1 MNWFSQILTVTAFGL
16 RTMPQRIGASL
27 AALFGIAGVVAVLVG
42 VLSIAEGFEKTLQTA
57 GSPDLAIVVRA
68 GATSEMMSILSGD
81 EAQIVADTIGVA
93 RRGGRPLSS
102 SELYV
107 IIDVP
112 KRSTGTGANVPL
124 RGVEE
129 VAFDVHHDLE
139 IVAGRMFEWGRN
151 EIIAGEGAALEFA
164 GLEVGGRI
172 PVGGEM
178 WNVVGIFSTG
188 GGVVDSEIWTD
199 ARLLQASY
207 RRGDS
212 YGSVFARLDS
222 PASFT
227 EFKDALTADPRVN
240 VTVSRSS
247 DYYAEQSVMLSA
259 IVTGIGYFVA
269 SLMAVGA
276 VFGALNTMYS
286 AVSAR
291 TREIATLR
299 ALGFRN
305 TPVVI
310 SVMVESLVL
319 AVAGGLIGGTVAW
332 FAFDGFRAATL
343 NWGNFSQVA
352 FAFAVTPELLV
363 QGAIYAAVI
372 GLIGGLFPAIH
383 AARMPVATALR
394 GN

>member
-1 MNWFSQILTVTAFGL
+1 MNWIAQILTVTAFGL
-16 RTMPQRIGASL
+16 RTMPQRLGASL

-42 VLSIAEGFEKTLQTA
+42 VLSIAKGFEQTMLTA
-57 GSPDLAIVVRA
+57 GAADLAIIVRS
-68 GATSEMMSILSGD
+68 GATSEMMSVLGGD
-81 EAQIVADTIGVA
+81 EVQVIADTSGVA
-93 RRGGRPLSS
+93 RSAGHQLSS
-102 SELYV
+102 AELFV

-139 IVAGRMFEWGRN
+139 IIEGRMFEWGRN
-151 EIIAGEGAALEFA
+151 EVIAGEGAGLEFT

-178 WNVVGIFSTG
+178 WNVVGVFSTG
-188 GGVVDSEIWTD
+188 GGVADSEIWTD
-199 ARLLQASY
+199 ARLLQAAY
-207 RRGDS
+207 RRGNS
-212 YGSVFARLDS
+212 FQSMFVRLES
-222 PASFT
+222 PESFT

-247 DYYAEQSVMLSA
+247 DYYAEQSIMLNA
-259 IVTGIGYFVA
+259 IITGIGYLVA

-310 SVMVESLVL
+310 SVLAESLLL
-319 AVAGGLIGGTVAW
+319 AVAGGLIGGGAAW

-343 NWGNFSQVA
+343 NWSSFSQVA
-352 FAFAVTPELLV
+352 FAFAVTPDLLA
-363 QGAIYAAVI
+363 QGAIYAAII
-372 GLIGGLFPAIH
+372 GLVGGLFPAVH